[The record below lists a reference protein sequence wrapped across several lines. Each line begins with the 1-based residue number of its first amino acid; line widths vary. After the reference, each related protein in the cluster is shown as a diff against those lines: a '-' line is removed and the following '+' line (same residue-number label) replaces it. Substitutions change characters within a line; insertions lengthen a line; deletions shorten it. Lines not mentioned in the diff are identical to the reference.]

1 MKLPKLY
8 RKVWLKIEWLK
19 DECINGE
26 HEQTDGHIYIESRR
40 VKNPDNSWFWKI
52 DPLDIENNRWELEMA
67 GYFCEYDEF
76 YYELEYKN
84 PYPWNEGDWCYAYQ
98 RPTIKQQVTQQD
110 LIKEL
115 DDCPF

>member
-8 RKVWLKIEWLK
+8 RKVWLKIEWLN
-19 DECINGE
+19 DECINGD
-26 HEQTDGHIYIESRR
+26 HVQTDGNIYIESMR
-40 VKNPDNSWFWKI
+40 VKNPDNSWRWQI
-52 DPLDIENNRWELEMA
+52 DQFDIENNRWELEMA

-84 PYPWNEGDWCYAYQ
+84 PYPYNEGDWCYAYQ
-98 RPTIKQQVTQQD
+98 RPTIKEQAAQQD